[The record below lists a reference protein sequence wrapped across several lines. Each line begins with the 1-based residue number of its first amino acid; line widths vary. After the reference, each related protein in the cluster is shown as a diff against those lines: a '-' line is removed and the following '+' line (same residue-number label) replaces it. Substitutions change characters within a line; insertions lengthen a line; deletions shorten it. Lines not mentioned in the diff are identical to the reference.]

1 TKFTKS
7 DIRALHRPAIQFPL
21 NQEIHLSR
29 IKSHKKL
36 KKRKHYRKREEMRSP
51 KDLTLKDN
59 SNFVLLEYSEEYP
72 PILSN
77 IGMGSLLLN
86 YYRKTDPYDTYV
98 PELSVGDPIILDMMD
113 ESPFMNFGDVERGQ
127 VIPSLFNNLI
137 RAPLFSHDAKDTD
150 FLVI

>member
-1 TKFTKS
+1 
-7 DIRALHRPAIQFPL
+7 
-21 NQEIHLSR
+21 
-29 IKSHKKL
+29 
-36 KKRKHYRKREEMRSP
+36 
-51 KDLTLKDN
+51 
-59 SNFVLLEYSEEYP
+59 EEYP

-98 PELSVGDPIILDMMD
+98 PELSVGDPVILDMMD